1 MDSKTFL
8 DELLKASKDL
18 ANKGQGFAEDKF
30 KIPKDGDNRDATI
43 DGMKKGAVAVG
54 VLALLLGT
62 GAGRNIAGGALQ
74 IGSVAAVSGI
84 AWLAYQRWVA
94 ERTANNEDVQDIIE
108 NAKVIP
114 FDQLSDEEANER
126 SKILLRAMIAA
137 AKADGHID
145 KKEIAIMKEQIIELK
160 LSDDVA
166 KLLEEEMTKP
176 LDVQEIADFAENQE
190 MAAEIYLVSSIMTD
204 KENSMEKEYLDT
216 LARTM
221 GVPDDLVEHLRA
233 AKEEHV
239 A

>member
-8 DELLKASKDL
+8 DEILKASKEL
-18 ANKGQGFAEDKF
+18 ANRSQDFAEDKLNL
-30 KIPKDGDNRDATI
+30 PKEGEKRDATI

-54 VLALLLGT
+54 ILALLVGT
-62 GAGRNIAGGALQ
+62 GAGRNLAGGALQ

-84 AWLAYQRWVA
+84 AWMAYQSWIS
-94 ERTANNEDVQDIIE
+94 ERKANNLDIKDIIE

-114 FDQLSDEEANER
+114 FDQLTEEEANER
-126 SKILLRAMIAA
+126 STILLRAMIAA

-166 KLLEEEMTKP
+166 KLLEDEMTKP
-176 LDVQEIADFAENQE
+176 LDVQEIADFSENQE
-190 MAAEIYLVSSIMTD
+190 MAAEIYLVSSIVVD

-233 AKEEHV
+233 AKDEHV